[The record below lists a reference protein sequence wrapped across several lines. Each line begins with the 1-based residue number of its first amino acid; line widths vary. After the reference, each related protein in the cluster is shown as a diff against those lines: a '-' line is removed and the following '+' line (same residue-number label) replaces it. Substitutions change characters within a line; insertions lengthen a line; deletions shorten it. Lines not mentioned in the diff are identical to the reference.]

1 MEKIERIISN
11 LVQKYDT
18 TSPFELCDY
27 LGINVIY
34 QELPECVRGFFIK
47 ILKSFVVVINN
58 TVDEDEAR
66 VVCAHELGHIILHS
80 ETNSIS
86 LNSRTYLCTSKYERE
101 ADLFA
106 VNLLLQEESFQID
119 SLSGGLSAEEISR
132 ITHIP
137 LRLIML
143 KYFPE

>member
-1 MEKIERIISN
+1 MENIERITSN
-11 LVQKYDT
+11 LVQKYNT
-18 TSPFELCDY
+18 NSPFELCDY
-27 LGINVIY
+27 LGVNVIY
-34 QELPECVRGFFIK
+34 QELPDCVRGFFIK

-58 TVDEDEAR
+58 TVDEDEAK

-106 VNLLLQEESFQID
+106 VNLLLQGEIFPTD
-119 SLSGGLSAEEISR
+119 DNLSAEEISR

-137 LRLIML
+137 LKLIML